1 MDRSLLFYLA
11 LTEKRLKNSRK
22 DGFSYFGLLQLPSFL
37 QEKKVDILC
46 TWVHGTSVCQPS
58 SCGFPLHRNIFS
70 GELLVVRSRM
80 VAQFLAI
87 RTNYHC
93 YGIIFQTWMCHL
105 GAMVRNVDAAVFI
118 FLLILNSPY
127 SNYQGIHALGNT
139 KSFNSSVKCRLQI
152 HRMHQTTPVLEE
164 SFAFAFHN

>member
-1 MDRSLLFYLA
+1 MAFRTLACYNFRHFY
-11 LTEKRLKNSRK
+11 KR
-22 DGFSYFGLLQLPSFL
+22 
-37 QEKKVDILC
+37 KKVDILC

-70 GELLVVRSRM
+70 EELLVVRSRM

-105 GAMVRNVDAAVFI
+105 SAIVRNVDAAVFI
-118 FLLILNSPY
+118 FLVILNLPY
-127 SNYQGIHALGNT
+127 SNYQGIHALGNN
-139 KSFNSSVKCRLQI
+139 KSFNSSVKCRLPDAPNDPRFGRIICLCISQLKI
-152 HRMHQTTPVLEE
+152 PAIYIDSLF
-164 SFAFAFHN
+164 SLD